1 MTGIIVQHGH
11 RQPRNRALVRCD
23 VTAFIGFALP
33 DQWPEGYQNGDFVEI
48 LIRGEREFQAYSLRH
63 VFDRTVARAVRNF
76 FMNGGDEAHV
86 FAICINSMDELTS
99 PMMNESLVSL
109 FHRLEAEEDISLLNV
124 PSLAYL
130 PCQMLANGDII
141 CGSERLYSRLL
152 LHCSQMNN
160 RFLIMDAPKDLHDE
174 FLVRWIRRFRGVEP
188 KVNSYGAIYYPWLC
202 ERDEFFP
209 PGSAVAG
216 LYVEVEKI
224 HPPIGIQWPPANLPL
239 RGITHS
245 TLELDQKEVS
255 ALSQEYV
262 NAIYTVSGRGIMPMG
277 ARTLSNEPIFKQINS
292 RRIMNLIVEQIRRD
306 SRWAVFE
313 VNNPHLWSV
322 VSRDVRSRLEEF
334 WNAGLLRLSD
344 SGEKYSVTCNAENN
358 PSELVDAG
366 YINVEVRLQP
376 VGTTEQILVDLNI
389 GGL

>member
-33 DQWPEGYQNGDFVEI
+33 NQWPEGYQNGDFVEI

-216 LYVEVEKI
+216 LYVEVEKL